1 MDQQQC
7 RRGSGLLVGVAS
19 LTDGIASREASSSS
33 SSSSS
38 NRGTRSVYL
47 SGFRI
52 VQEVDKCRHCEY
64 RVVLVNAHYE
74 RWTRFSTIKRFAS
87 ELLLS
92 GSMTEG
98 SQAAW
103 DAVRRCKS
111 PRGKALDTAHLGRK
125 CLAIENFLTSLLE
138 DVELDPM
145 YVAELLTVPTPRSRV
160 VASTGRICKQQHW
173 VPGMPSHIS
182 RGRAGLRIST
192 R

>member
-33 SSSSS
+33 SSS

-52 VQEVDKCRHCEY
+52 VQEADKCRHCEY

-138 DVELDPM
+138 DVELDPT

-173 VPGMPSHIS
+173 VPGTPSHIS
-182 RGRAGLRIST
+182 RGRSGLRIST